1 MAQPVAQTVPGLVRD
16 ECEVWACKI
25 AAFAVLIFAM
35 RRSLPKNRQR
45 CKFFSLAD
53 CCGGSSRD
61 PRVVPLHPAR
71 LSNRHVGSQRFS
83 K

>member
-45 CKFFSLAD
+45 CTFFFARRLLWRFVARSARRAA
-53 CCGGSSRD
+53 SSR
-61 PRVVPLHPAR
+61 PAVKQTR
-71 LSNRHVGSQRFS
+71 WKSEI
-83 K
+83 